1 MISEESWEMLK
12 KDALDKKIFLIKE
25 SENMFIFGKCYYFVK
40 K

>member
-25 SENMFIFGKCYYFVK
+25 SSNMFILKI
-40 K
+40 